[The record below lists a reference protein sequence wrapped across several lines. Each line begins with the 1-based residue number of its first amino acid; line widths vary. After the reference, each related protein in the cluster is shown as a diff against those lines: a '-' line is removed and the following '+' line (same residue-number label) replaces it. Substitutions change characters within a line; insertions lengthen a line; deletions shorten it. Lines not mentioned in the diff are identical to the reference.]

1 MGNFR
6 PDKKLKRKKAWK
18 RWRKTRNILE
28 NWVKEE
34 SNRVKLGLPPRKPP
48 VRFSKRRKYPIK
60 ELPKAS
66 KKPKSML
73 KWYQKLGVWLL
84 YYLHKWLKKKK
95 K

>member
-1 MGNFR
+1 MRNFR
-6 PDKKLKRKKAWK
+6 PDKKLKRKKAHKKWQ
-18 RWRKTRNILE
+18 KTRNILE
-28 NWVKEE
+28 QWLREE
-34 SNRVKLGLPPRKPP
+34 RNRIKQSLPPRKSP

-60 ELPKAS
+60 ELPKR
-66 KKPKSML
+66 PKSML